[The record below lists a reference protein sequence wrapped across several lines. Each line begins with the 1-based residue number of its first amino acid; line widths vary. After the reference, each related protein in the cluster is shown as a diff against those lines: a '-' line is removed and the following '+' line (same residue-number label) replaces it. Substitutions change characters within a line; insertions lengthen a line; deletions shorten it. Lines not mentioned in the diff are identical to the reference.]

1 MVTDDEIAALF
12 ATVVRD
18 LDPPVGAMVRR
29 AELIGR
35 RRRARRRARIAAGST
50 LAISAVVGAGLL
62 VGTHHA
68 PLAPARSLAGAAT
81 GHRSASPRPRASHPA
96 SPSPSPSAPVTPTPT
111 PTTPSPG
118 QPARPG
124 MTPEQM
130 LVTLRGLL
138 PAGSELS
145 NVNQLTSGHGN
156 LEVDYNDGRGAVDF
170 TVGVFPPGTI
180 QQPTCP
186 DPLWANEGPRPAGAL
201 PISCVTRTPPG
212 GGVER
217 DAVMYADSL
226 GFYGYDI
233 YDERPDGVTVFVQVG
248 NGIVHTLPQVDRARP
263 PGSMAEWEAVAE
275 NPAWHV

>member
-1 MVTDDEIAALF
+1 MTDEQIVELF
-12 ATVVRD
+12 DKVVRD
-18 LDPPVGAMVRR
+18 INPPVDGIIRR
-29 AELIGR
+29 AELLGR
-35 RRRARRRARIAAGST
+35 RRRARRRARIAAGNT

-68 PLAPARSLAGAAT
+68 PLGPARPLAGAAT
-81 GHRSASPRPRASHPA
+81 GHRSASPSPRPRAGHTA
-96 SPSPSPSAPVTPTPT
+96 SPSPSPSTPATPTPT
-111 PTTPSPG
+111 PTSSPG
-118 QPARPG
+118 EPAGPA

-138 PAGSELS
+138 PAGSVLS

-170 TVGVFPPGTI
+170 TVSVFPPGSI

-186 DPLWANEGPRPAGAL
+186 DPLWTDEGPRPAGAL
-201 PISCVTRTPPG
+201 PISCVTRALPG

-217 DAVMYADSL
+217 DAVMYADSQ

-233 YDERPDGVTVFVQVG
+233 YDKRPDGVTVFIQVG
-248 NGIVHTLPQVDRARP
+248 NGIVHTLPQVDRPQP
-263 PGSMAEWEAVAE
+263 PGSMTEWESVAE